1 VIAAATGAAAAAISV
16 SPVRVGVGVGVRRTP
31 PTKKSGDT
39 PASIDARLASFV
51 LDRRGKPVVAPRRA
65 GAGWL
70 RVQPERVVIPP
81 GGVAALT
88 ISSTVP
94 AAAAPG
100 DHPALV
106 LLTTQ
111 PRAAGGV
118 AIRVRVGVVVFVR
131 VPGRIVHR
139 LELGALRVRGGVLEA
154 AIANSGN
161 VVERTRVRIS
171 LWRHGRLLARLGPI
185 VRTLLPYS
193 RGIERFRCR
202 GRLHGWLTAQVE
214 AGALRRSFR
223 IRV

>member
-1 VIAAATGAAAAAISV
+1 VGRAARA
-16 SPVRVGVGVGVRRTP
+16 PRTL
-31 PTKKSGDT
+31 TIRNGGDT
-39 PASIDARLASFV
+39 PASIDARLAGFV
-51 LDRRGKPVVAPRRA
+51 LDRRGKPVVARRRA

-70 RVQPERVVIPP
+70 RVQPARVVIPP
-81 GGVAALT
+81 GGAAALT
-88 ISSTVP
+88 VSSTVP

-131 VPGRIVHR
+131 VPGRLVHH
-139 LELGALRVRGGVLEA
+139 LELRALRARGGVLEA
-154 AIANSGN
+154 EIANAGN

-171 LWRHGRLLARLGPI
+171 LWRRGRLLARLGPI
-185 VRTLLPYS
+185 ARTLLPHS
-193 RGIERFRCR
+193 RGIERFRYR
-202 GRLHGWLTAQVE
+202 ARLHGRLTARVE
-214 AGALRRSFR
+214 AGAVRRSFW